1 MRNKIKLLLQNLI
14 KVKQVFRFTPHDTST
29 SDGKSNE
36 RFRRI
41 LITGGTTAIVKVVSA
56 VINLITVPLTVNYLG
71 AERYGLWMAISSILA
86 LMSFADLGL
95 GNGLLN
101 AVSKANGRN
110 SIKDAQIAVSSTFF
124 ILLGIACLL
133 FSGFISAYPFISW
146 EKVFN
151 VKTALAISESGP
163 TMLALVV
170 MLLINMPLGVIQRI
184 QDGYQE
190 GYKFQ
195 FWLILGSLLSFFGL
209 LICIYLKSGLVWL
222 VLAFSG
228 GQLIS
233 TIVNGVFLFSRKR
246 KYLKPTLKFF
256 DFKIG
261 KQLVKS
267 GFVFFLLGMFTLL
280 GNTSD
285 DIIIAQTLG
294 ASAIAGY
301 EIVKKIFLFS
311 MFTQFIIQPLWP
323 AFAEAMESGDIVWAK
338 NTLKKG
344 LKLSLLSGAIITLPL
359 VLFGK
364 QIIALWVGDG
374 FTPSW
379 MLLLGFYAFV
389 FISNYGGVMS
399 TFLNSGPLLSKQLL
413 IVGLASICSV
423 VLKIFLSIQ
432 FGVSGIIWAT
442 VIGYLVFFVVPS
454 YKLAFGYLNEILL
467 KRSEMVEK

>member
-1 MRNKIKLLLQNLI
+1 MLIKLDKI
-14 KVKQVFRFTPHDTST
+14 RSYYKRVKEIFQFTPHDTT
-29 SDGKSNE
+29 TAAGKSNE

-41 LITGGTTAIVKVVSA
+41 LMTGGSTAIVKVVSA
-56 VINLITVPLTVNYLG
+56 VINLITVPLTVHYLG
-71 AERYGLWMAISSILA
+71 AERYGLWMAISSTLA

-101 AVSKANGRN
+101 AVSKANGRG
-110 SIKDAQIAVSSTFF
+110 SIKDAQVAVSSTFY
-124 ILLGIACLL
+124 ILFGIASFL
-133 FSGFISAYPFISW
+133 FLVFISVYPFVSW
-146 EKVFN
+146 ERVFN
-151 VKTALAISESGP
+151 VKSSLAIAESGP

-170 MLLINMPLGVIQRI
+170 MLLINMPLGIIQRI

-209 LICIYLKSGLVWL
+209 LICIYFKSGLIWL

-228 GQLIS
+228 GQLIA
-233 TIVNGVFLFSRKR
+233 TVLNGITLFNLKR
-246 KYLKPTLKFF
+246 KYLKPQFQHF
-256 DFKIG
+256 DLNVG
-261 KQLVKS
+261 KLLIKS
-267 GFVFFLLGMFTLL
+267 GLIFFLLGLFTLL

-344 LKLSLLSGAIITLPL
+344 LLLSIISGAIITLPL
-359 VLFGK
+359 VIFGK
-364 QIIALWVGDG
+364 QIILLWVGPK
-374 FTPSW
+374 FIPSW
-379 MLLLGFYAFV
+379 SLLLGFYAFI

-413 IVGLASICSV
+413 IVGLSSISSV
-423 VLKIFLSIQ
+423 LLKIFFSIKI
-432 FGVSGIIWAT
+432 GVSGIIWAT
-442 VIGYLVFFVVPS
+442 VISYLVFFIVPS
-454 YKLAFGYLNEILL
+454 YKLAFNYLNAI
-467 KRSEMVEK
+467 KNDNVN

>member
-1 MRNKIKLLLQNLI
+1 MQIKIDLLRNKWKN
-14 KVKQVFRFTPHDTST
+14 VKQVFRSTPHDTST
-29 SDGKSNE
+29 SIGKSNE

-41 LITGGTTAIVKVVSA
+41 LITGGSTAIVKVFSA
-56 VINLITVPLTVNYLG
+56 AINLITVPLTVHYLG
-71 AERYGLWMAISSILA
+71 AERYGLWMAISSMLA

-110 SIKDAQIAVSSTFF
+110 STEDAQIAVSSTFF
-124 ILLGIACLL
+124 ILLGIASIL
-133 FSGFISAYPFISW
+133 FICFISAYPFISW
-146 EKVFN
+146 EHVFN
-151 VKTALAISESGP
+151 VKSPLAIAESGP
-163 TMLALVV
+163 TMLVLVV
-170 MLLINMPLGVIQRI
+170 MLLINMPLGIIQRI

-195 FWLILGSLLSFFGL
+195 FWLILGSLLSFSGL
-209 LICIYLKSGLVWL
+209 LICIYLKSGLIWL

-233 TIVNGVFLFSRKR
+233 TILNGIILFNRKR
-246 KYLKPTLKFF
+246 QYLKPTLKCF
-256 DFKIG
+256 DLQIG
-261 KQLVKS
+261 KQLINS
-267 GFVFFLLGMFTLL
+267 GFIFFLLGLFTLL

-294 ASAIAGY
+294 PSAIAGY

-323 AFAEAMESGDIVWAK
+323 AFAEAMESGDIAWAK

-344 LKLSLLSGAIITLPL
+344 LLLSIISGAIITLPL
-359 VLFGK
+359 VIFGK
-364 QIIALWVGDG
+364 QIILLWVGEK
-374 FTPSW
+374 FIPSW
-379 MLLLGFYAFV
+379 SLLLGFYAYV

-399 TFLNSGPLLSKQLL
+399 TFLNSGPLLAKQLL
-413 IVGLASICSV
+413 IVGLSSV
-423 VLKIFLSIQ
+423 SSVLLKIYFSIN

-442 VIGYLVFFVVPS
+442 VLSYLVFFIVPS
-454 YKLAFGYLNEILL
+454 YRMAFRYLNGVLL
-467 KRSEMVEK
+467 NKSDSKE